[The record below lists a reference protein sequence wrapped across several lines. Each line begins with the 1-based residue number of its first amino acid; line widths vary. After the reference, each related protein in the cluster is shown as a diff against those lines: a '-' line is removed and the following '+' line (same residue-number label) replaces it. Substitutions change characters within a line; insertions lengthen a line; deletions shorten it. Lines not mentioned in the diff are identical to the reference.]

1 MHPKS
6 CQYPLIN
13 YLETYED
20 LKEWLCVTIL
30 QVCCLENHYGSEC
43 TPCSKVGE
51 NGKICSGNGKCKG
64 SGTRKGSGAC
74 LCDPGTTGE
83 TCSECAHGHF
93 LSYKDGDKTLCSP
106 CHHSCTG
113 DCSGPEPK
121 KCFACKEGFIMHAEH
136 GCQDIDECQASGG
149 KVCETNQF
157 CMNLGQDH
165 LFTSLTCYH
174 GSVTA

>member
-1 MHPKS
+1 MDVP
-6 CQYPLIN
+6 
-13 YLETYED
+13 
-20 LKEWLCVTIL
+20 
-30 QVCCLENHYGSEC
+30 
-43 TPCSKVGE
+43 
-51 NGKICSGNGKCKG
+51 KG
-64 SGTRKGSGAC
+64 SGTRKGNGAC
-74 LCDPGTTGE
+74 LCDSGTTGE

-165 LFTSLTCYH
+165 LFTTLAYYQC
-174 GSVTA
+174 SVTAWHFFVTGERNFVSQQSPILEILIGPAKTFL